1 VRPGLEPAVSIRP
14 PLWSRVLLAAIA
26 AVGGLILTGGIG
38 ISVARGH
45 GTAVLVLA
53 AFASLW
59 LTMLIRSVRTAV
71 FTTADGRLV
80 VRNVGRTRTLDRS
93 QVAEV
98 RLPTGPADV
107 LGGNVL
113 RLVLTDGK
121 VVRLE
126 ATSRWPVGAHRRI
139 AAARG
144 QDLREWLD
152 HPG

>member
-1 VRPGLEPAVSIRP
+1 MVSIRP
-14 PLWSRVLLAAIA
+14 PLWSRVLLATMA
-26 AVGGLILTGGIG
+26 AVGGLIFTGGIG

-59 LTMLIRSVRTAV
+59 LTMLVRTVRTAV

-80 VRNVGRTRTLDRS
+80 VRNVERTWTLDRS
-93 QVAEV
+93 GIVDV
-98 RLPTGPADV
+98 RRPTGPADV

-113 RLVLTDGK
+113 SLLLTDGK
-121 VVRLE
+121 VVRLQ